1 MFALHPRLEQDT
13 ITLGQLSLSLLLLM
27 NDVTYP
33 WFILVPQRENVCE
46 IHDLAEPDQIQLIRE
61 SSQLSKMLAQRFRA
75 DKMNVVSLG
84 NIVAQ
89 LHLHHIVR
97 YRTDAAWPAP
107 VWGRTPPIPY
117 KDVEIDRIRRLV
129 AEGLGDA
136 LRPFP

>member
-1 MFALHPRLEQDT
+1 
-13 ITLGQLSLSLLLLM
+13 
-27 NDVTYP
+27 
-33 WFILVPQRENVCE
+33 
-46 IHDLAEPDQIQLIRE
+46 
-61 SSQLSKMLAQRFRA
+61 MLAQRFRA